1 MPSGVVRTP
10 VKAAVTVALCAAA
23 FPCPLMAQTQARSP
37 QTPAATLAQPAPALP
52 PATSAGPMAA
62 VPAGAPV
69 SPPQAAVPVFPTQ
82 VSAKYSSQPAGRA
95 RMRTCRDQYQA
106 NKAADGN
113 GGLKWI
119 QKGGGYYS
127 QCLRK
132 LKT

>member
-1 MPSGVVRTP
+1 
-10 VKAAVTVALCAAA
+10 
-23 FPCPLMAQTQARSP
+23 
-37 QTPAATLAQPAPALP
+37 
-52 PATSAGPMAA
+52 
-62 VPAGAPV
+62 
-69 SPPQAAVPVFPTQ
+69 
-82 VSAKYSSQPAGRA
+82 
-95 RMRTCRDQYQA
+95 MRTCRDQYQA